1 MFEPLIPVRT
11 PKPTDPQGEV
21 VIPHQSVLRLP
32 GRRADAGGGNPARK
46 TARSLPKACTT
57 QAQHPYGISARSRS
71 IQPPIRNR
79 FKCRPF
85 SRQRGCPV
93 AFRRNSTSAPWMTRW
108 RTRRKIADEVMRLPA
123 RRPPLVATPRR
134 PGRTC
139 ATCEGRA
146 DMLQRGPAAM
156 SGGATIE
163 APGIVREALRSP
175 GQVLDTTTRA
185 YFEPRFGRDFSGVRV
200 HTDSRAAASARRLNA
215 RAYTLGQDVVFD
227 AGQFAPETQEGRRLL
242 AHELAHVV
250 QQTREDST
258 GSAGGCH
265 GKCEGPANSPNAAER
280 HIRVQRRMNA
290 ACHDD
295 LGREVHIGRES
306 LFINTIIGAHW
317 KGLDTAHN
325 RAEFTIPRSGQNSG
339 TGRADLVAVHPS
351 QIQVY
356 EVKPRAA
363 STPRRGTSS
372 KIYPR
377 RTALL

>member
-1 MFEPLIPVRT
+1 M
-11 PKPTDPQGEV
+11 
-21 VIPHQSVLRLP
+21 
-32 GRRADAGGGNPARK
+32 RR
-46 TARSLPKACTT
+46 C
-57 QAQHPYGISARSRS
+57 
-71 IQPPIRNR
+71 
-79 FKCRPF
+79 
-85 SRQRGCPV
+85 
-93 AFRRNSTSAPWMTRW
+93 
-108 RTRRKIADEVMRLPA
+108 
-123 RRPPLVATPRR
+123 
-134 PGRTC
+134 
-139 ATCEGRA
+139 
-146 DMLQRGPAAM
+146 
-156 SGGATIE
+156 
-163 APGIVREALRSP
+163 
-175 GQVLDTTTRA
+175 A

-306 LFINTIIGAHW
+306 LINTIIGAHW

-356 EVKPRAA
+356 EVKPQGGVDAEARYQLQRYILAGQLYCETLA
-363 STPRRGTSS
+363 RWVLGNSFPPIIFYVPGSSTF
-372 KIYPR
+372 
-377 RTALL
+377 